1 MRRAAKIDDNHG
13 AIVSALKAEDLSV
26 QSLAG
31 VGRGVPDLLVGA
43 RGTTYLVELKDGD
56 KRPSHRTLTP
66 DQKLCI
72 GKWTGS
78 PVVLLLDVD
87 KARSWA
93 RRISAA
99 PSTYAGVFGRPDA
112 VSPLG
117 A

>member
-13 AIVSALKAEDLSV
+13 AIVSALQAEGLSV

-43 RGTTYLVELKDGD
+43 RGLTYLVEVKDGE
-56 KRPSHRTLTP
+56 KRPSHRSLTP
-66 DQKLCI
+66 DQKLWI

-78 PVVLLLDVD
+78 PVVVLLDAS

-93 RRISAA
+93 RRITAA
-99 PSTYAGVFGRPDA
+99 RGTYADLFGRTA
-112 VSPLG
+112 
-117 A
+117 